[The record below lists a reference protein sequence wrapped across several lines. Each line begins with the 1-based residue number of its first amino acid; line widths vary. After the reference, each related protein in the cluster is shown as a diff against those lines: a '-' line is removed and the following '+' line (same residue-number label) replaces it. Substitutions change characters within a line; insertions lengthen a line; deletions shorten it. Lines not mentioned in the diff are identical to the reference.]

1 MQCEFFDIWLH
12 SPTCRVSCPVPVPPL
27 PDWLIRLKLYEL
39 KKQTTKQVLKIK
51 QKKKYKYSIYM
62 LIDTLI

>member
-1 MQCEFFDIWLH
+1 MWVFWYLASFPHLSCV
-12 SPTCRVSCPVPVPPL
+12 VSRPRPPPA